1 LGARDEATAL
11 TAFPIATMESIV
23 LRTPRLLLRST
34 TVELAAAD
42 LNDPAEFSRLLAADV
57 PEDWPPPLND
67 NNSKKFTLNYLAE
80 NPDVVGWAA
89 WYFLLHRTGGARPRT
104 IGIGGFR
111 GKPTGE
117 GGVEV
122 GYSILPGYQ
131 GQGLASEAV
140 SGLVD
145 WAFTHSE
152 VKLVTAQTLPQ
163 LRGSIRVLERNGFR
177 YLGEGSEAGIVCY
190 GRQREGL

>member
-1 LGARDEATAL
+1 
-11 TAFPIATMESIV
+11 MESIV

-34 TVELAAAD
+34 TLDLAAAD
-42 LNDPAEFSRLLAADV
+42 LNDLAEFSRLLAADV

-67 NNSKKFTLNYLAE
+67 NNSKEFTLNYVAD
-80 NPDVVGWAA
+80 NPDAVGWAA
-89 WYFLLHRTGGARPRT
+89 WYFLLPGTSSARPRT

-117 GGVEV
+117 GVVEV
-122 GYSILPGYQ
+122 GYSIMPGYQ
-131 GQGLASEAV
+131 RQGFASEAV

-145 WAFTHSE
+145 WAFTHTE

-163 LRGSIRVLERNGFR
+163 LQGSIRVLERNGFS
-177 YLGEGSEAGIVCY
+177 YLGEGPEAGIVRY
-190 GRQREGL
+190 GRQREGV